1 MCVNELIPTSTTCH
15 SSTIYVPQDY
25 AGAAFNNTCF
35 TKEEN
40 SINVMERIT
49 MLLTGECC
57 DDI

>member
-1 MCVNELIPTSTTCH
+1 MIPTCH
-15 SSTIYVPQDY
+15 SSTIYVSQDY

-40 SINVMERIT
+40 TVNVMERIT

-57 DDI
+57 DNV